1 MNAYLGASAPAKA
14 APDLSLRPS
23 DALDAMLA
31 DMFVVHGTRKFL
43 DRSVSQIPQAL
54 FGRLTP

>member
-43 DRSVSQIPQAL
+43 DRSVSQW
-54 FGRLTP
+54 T